1 MQNPLLKQIKEDL
14 AGHKSVNLIFML
26 LLNQHQQIRFGLI
39 FQQSGLRFSFNSFVG
54 SVVFVFMS
62 KLYSKKNGSKKS
74 QQKCGRKH

>member
-1 MQNPLLKQIKEDL
+1 MQNPLLKQIKEDF

-62 KLYSKKNGSKKS
+62 KLYSKKNSGKKS